1 MHFPQTNKQANT
13 EKINFAKG
21 RVVLS
26 KRMNFRKSSKRGGVI
41 SNPKI
46 YIADFCHYKR
56 FFGHVFLKKTQYDF
70 PKMRG
75 GGSKAVWNFS
85 KNLSV
90 LVGQPVPKCKSIS
103 PSEILSRDSSK
114 KPRPSYETQD
124 RTKTFSAHTLFSM
137 SPCIPNT
144 TSQKKSD
151 MFLTIHRR
159 LMDIV

>member
-1 MHFPQTNKQANT
+1 
-13 EKINFAKG
+13 
-21 RVVLS
+21 
-26 KRMNFRKSSKRGGVI
+26 
-41 SNPKI
+41 
-46 YIADFCHYKR
+46 
-56 FFGHVFLKKTQYDF
+56 
-70 PKMRG
+70 MRG